1 MTSLKENINNI
12 SDDTQDFIRDYI
24 KLFSIKLS
32 EKLARFLGKLSSI
45 LIISA
50 LILIA
55 LVFGSFA
62 LAGYLNELLANN
74 YYGYLIVCG
83 IYVLII
89 VILFLRVTIAK
100 KPLCSNLFS
109 RIISSALEIK
119 TKHPNTLKGLE
130 HESEI
135 LIHKIDADMVKI
147 KANFQSLK
155 YELMEAIF
163 SEFFGLF
170 KSKKEKK
177 SDEAEDNDQNIE
189 KENNK

>member
-1 MTSLKENINNI
+1 
-12 SDDTQDFIRDYI
+12 
-24 KLFSIKLS
+24 
-32 EKLARFLGKLSSI
+32 
-45 LIISA
+45 
-50 LILIA
+50 

-74 YYGYLIVCG
+74 YYGYLIVSG

-89 VILFLRVTIAK
+89 AILLLRVTIAK

-109 RIISSALEIK
+109 RIISSALDIK
-119 TKHPNTLKGLE
+119 TKHPNNLKDLE

-170 KSKKEKK
+170 KSKKEKG
-177 SDEAEDNDQNIE
+177 SDEAESGEQIFE
-189 KENNK
+189 KENRQ